1 MYIISILVHTKIRKE
16 DEYMQIIQK
25 ITLVFTII
33 GAVNWGLIGLFDF
46 NLVNMIFGGMEM
58 LEKIVYIIVG
68 VCGLINIGIL
78 FTELYQGEH

>member
-1 MYIISILVHTKIRKE
+1 MYIFINLTHTMSRKE

-25 ITLVFTII
+25 IALVFTII

>member
-1 MYIISILVHTKIRKE
+1 
-16 DEYMQIIQK
+16 MQIVQK
-25 ITLVFTII
+25 IALVFTII

-46 NLVNMIFGGMEM
+46 NLVNMLFGGMEM
-58 LEKIVYIIVG
+58 LEKLVYIIVG

>member
-1 MYIISILVHTKIRKE
+1 
-16 DEYMQIIQK
+16 MQIIQK
-25 ITLVFTII
+25 IALVFTII
-33 GAVNWGLIGLFDF
+33 GAINWGLIGLFDF
-46 NLVNMIFGGMEM
+46 NLVNMLFGEIEM